1 MKKQLFITSLVALV
15 LVSCSKNEPEAT
27 TPVVTTTDD
36 ANKRAT
42 AAVEADKAAAARTEA
57 ARAEAAARTEAAKA
71 ETAKISDAV
80 NVEAVPPD
88 AAKPEAAKATGN
100 ETVQMLIDKAKSL
113 IAGNRFSDAAGVL
126 QQLSGQS
133 LNAEQK
139 TLVESLKEQIQK
151 ALAAKATENATGA
164 AGNLLK
170 K

>member
-1 MKKQLFITSLVALV
+1 MKKQLSITLPLVAIVALV
-15 LVSCSKNEPEAT
+15 LVSCNRNEPVAT

-36 ANKRAT
+36 ASKTAT
-42 AAVEADKAAAARTEA
+42 ATAEADKAAAAK
-57 ARAEAAARTEAAKA
+57 AEASKA
-71 ETAKISDAV
+71 ETAKIRDAV
-80 NVEAVPPD
+80 KVEAVPPD

-100 ETVQMLIDKAKSL
+100 ETVQALIDKAKSL
-113 IAGNRFSDAAGVL
+113 IAENKFSDASGVL

-133 LNAEQK
+133 LNGEQK

-151 ALAAKATENATGA
+151 ALAAKATENAAGA

>member
-1 MKKQLFITSLVALV
+1 MKKQLFITFALVVVVALV
-15 LVSCSKNEPEAT
+15 PVSCSRNEPVAT

-36 ANKRAT
+36 ANKAAT
-42 AAVEADKAAAARTEA
+42 ATA
-57 ARAEAAARTEAAKA
+57 EAAKA
-71 ETAKISDAV
+71 EAAR
-80 NVEAVPPD
+80 VEAATRAEGAKAESVKIRDAAKVETVPPD
-88 AAKPEAAKATGN
+88 GAKPEAAKVTGN

-113 IAGNRFSDAAGVL
+113 IAENKFSDASGVL

-133 LNAEQK
+133 LNGEQK

-151 ALAAKATENATGA
+151 ALAAKATENAAGA